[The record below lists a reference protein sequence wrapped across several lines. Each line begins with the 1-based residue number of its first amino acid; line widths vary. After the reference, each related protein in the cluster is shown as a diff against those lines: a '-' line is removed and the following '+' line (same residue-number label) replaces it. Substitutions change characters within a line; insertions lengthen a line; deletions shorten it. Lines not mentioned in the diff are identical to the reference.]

1 MKRIPRA
8 TDSELLILKILWDH
22 QPATVRFVTEELTR
36 LKGEEVK
43 YTTALK
49 LLQLMHEKGLVERD
63 ESERSHRYSATHPRE
78 KMQRHVL
85 KDLASKI
92 FGGATADLA
101 MQALSVQ
108 KVEPEE
114 LRRLKAY
121 IDQQLQ
127 NEEKGNDE

>member
-1 MKRIPRA
+1 MAGIPKA
-8 TDSELLILKILWDH
+8 TETELLILKILWDN
-22 QPATVRFVTEELTR
+22 QPCTVRFVTGELTR
-36 LKGEEVK
+36 IKGDEVK

-49 LLQLMHEKGLVERD
+49 LMQLMHEKGLLDRD
-63 ESERSHRYSATHPRE
+63 ERERTHLYTAKHAQE

-85 KDLASKI
+85 KDLAAKI

-101 MQALSVQ
+101 MQALSAK

-121 IDQQLQ
+121 IDQQLEK
-127 NEEKGNDE
+127 EE

>member
-1 MKRIPRA
+1 MAKIPKA
-8 TDSELLILKILWDH
+8 TETELLILKVLWDN
-22 QPATVRFVTEELTR
+22 QPCTVRFVTEELSR
-36 LKGEEVK
+36 IKGEEVK

-49 LLQLMHEKGLVERD
+49 LMQLMHEKGLLDRD
-63 ESERSHRYSATHPRE
+63 EAERTHLYTAKHPQE

-101 MQALSVQ
+101 MQALSAK

-121 IDQQLQ
+121 IDQQLDKE
-127 NEEKGNDE
+127 N